1 MQEDNIIQ
9 RIDSYL
15 SGQATPEEE
24 KALQQWFDE
33 LHMPPVDDSME
44 DKVQLGERM
53 YTAISD
59 KLGLTPAVKKLY
71 VKRST
76 WWKLAASVLSAAIV
90 TAGGLLYK
98 NRMPQRTPVAKLI
111 DVYTRKGQLT
121 KIILTD
127 SSIVWLNA
135 NSHFRYPEQFGT
147 DRTVYLQGEA
157 YFDIRQDP
165 AHPFTIESNG
175 YRTQVL
181 GTTFSIRSY
190 PAPNV
195 YRVTVAT
202 GKVMVCRTQDS
213 SRLAVLTA
221 NQEFRFNGNDSTEL
235 VRSVHAASLL
245 AWKEGKLT
253 FEKDQLSEVLVSLEN
268 RYGQRLVLQS
278 KHKATMEISGT
289 FDRNQSLNDVLHILS
304 KVYGLRQKKQTDG
317 TICII

>member
-1 MQEDNIIQ
+1 MQEDPIIQ

-24 KALQQWFDE
+24 AALQQWFDE
-33 LHMPPVDDSME
+33 LHTPPLDDSQE
-44 DKVQLGERM
+44 DKAQLGERM
-53 YTAISD
+53 YAEISD
-59 KLGLTPAVKKLY
+59 RIGITPVVKKFQ
-71 VKRST
+71 VSRST

-98 NRMPQRTPVAKLI
+98 SRSPQKPPVAKLI

-127 SSIVWLNA
+127 SSVVWLNA
-135 NSHFRYPEQFGT
+135 NSHFRYPEQFGAN
-147 DRTVYLQGEA
+147 RTVYLQGEA
-157 YFDIRQDP
+157 YFDIHQDP

-190 PAPNV
+190 PAPNI
-195 YRVTVAT
+195 YRVTVAS
-202 GKVMVCRTQDS
+202 GKVMVCRAQDS
-213 SRLAVLTA
+213 SKLAVLTA

-235 VRSVHAASLL
+235 VRNVHAASVLS
-245 AWKEGKLT
+245 WKEGKLT

-268 RYGQRLVLQS
+268 RYGKKLVLLS
-278 KHKATMEISGT
+278 KHKAAMEISGT
-289 FDRNQSLNDVLHILS
+289 FDRNQSLSDVLHILS
-304 KVYGLRQKKQTDG
+304 KVYGLRQQKQTDG
-317 TICII
+317 TICIN